1 MPTLKIERPAY
12 GGLCIARLD
21 GVIIFVRGAIPGE
34 TVTVRIDEQK
44 NDYSFGTAT
53 DIISPS
59 DDRIQPLCE
68 YYGVCGGCH
77 MQFVAYERQVALKE
91 EILLDCLRRSA
102 KTGIALS
109 PPVID
114 SSPWSYRHRG
124 QFKISGNSIGFFR
137 EKTRDVVDVRNCPL
151 MIPEINDLLSRSAD
165 VLKSGQRLIQS
176 ISELH
181 ISCGDTG
188 IALLTASGQTGAMQY
203 AIRSA
208 RALLDIGFG
217 GVCLEADRKT
227 SLWYGTRSAGF
238 DLNGLKYA
246 VSPQTFFQCHWRLNC
261 RVVQLVR
268 DELRPLAGKKVIDLY
283 SGAGNFS
290 LPLSL
295 DAEEVVAIEEG
306 KSAIADAKANANLNH
321 IKNCRFIKSAAEDF
335 IETVPAH
342 VIIVDPPRPG
352 LTNNVL
358 NKILEIE
365 AERIV
370 YISCNPSTFARD
382 LKKLLAK
389 YELESLRLIDFFPQT
404 YHIESIAFLRLR

>member
-91 EILLDCLRRSA
+91 EILLDSIRRTA
-102 KTGIALS
+102 KTDIALS
-109 PPVID
+109 YPLID
-114 SSPWSYRHRG
+114 NSPWSYRHRG
-124 QFKISGNSIGFFR
+124 QFKISGSSIGFFR
-137 EKTRDVVDVRNCPL
+137 EKTRDVVDIKACPL

-165 VLKSGQRLIQS
+165 MLKSGQRLIQS

-181 ISCGDTG
+181 ISFGNTG
-188 IALLTASGQTGAMQY
+188 MALIKAAGQTGAMQY

-227 SLWYGTRSAGF
+227 SLWYGARSAAL

-246 VSPQTFFQCHWRLNC
+246 VSPQTFFQSHWKLNC
-261 RVVQLVR
+261 RLVQLVR
-268 DELRPLAGKKVIDLY
+268 EELRPLSGRRVIDLY
-283 SGAGNFS
+283 SGAGNFA

-306 KSAIADAKANANLNH
+306 KSAIADAKANANLNQ
-321 IKNCRFIKSAAEDF
+321 IRNCRFIKGAAEDF
-335 IETVPAH
+335 SETVPAD
-342 VIIVDPPRPG
+342 VIIIDPPRPG

-358 NKILEIE
+358 NKVLELE